1 LLTDDGMG
9 FSPPLDLTGWTDS
22 ATPSNGVGTD
32 QKERFMKKYLATFA
46 LFLALWLSP
55 IAQNAQAYV
64 GVRIGIGLP
73 LYVGPGPYYYG
84 GYPYYYA
91 PPPTYVVPGPVVYQ
105 TAPPTVIVRTPGPG
119 EAVAAPAPLPTP
131 VANGAPSFT
140 PLPPVTNVVAV
151 SNQSTP
157 QISALVRQL
166 SDANE
171 TVRRDAAIEL
181 GRQKAH
187 GAVDALINTLAKD
200 GSPIARE
207 GAARG
212 LGLIASPRSMSA
224 LIYAAQADNDR
235 EVRHSCQF
243 AVEAIRSNLR
253 GN

>member
-1 LLTDDGMG
+1 
-9 FSPPLDLTGWTDS
+9 
-22 ATPSNGVGTD
+22 
-32 QKERFMKKYLATFA
+32 MKKYLATFA
-46 LFLALWLSP
+46 LFLALGASP
-55 IAQNAQAYV
+55 FAQNAQAYV

-84 GYPYYYA
+84 GYPYPYPYYY

-105 TAPPTVIVRTPGPG
+105 TAPPPPTTVVRSAPG

-131 VANGAPSFT
+131 VANAT
-140 PLPPVTNVVAV
+140 PLPPVTNVVPV

-157 QISALVRQL
+157 QINALVQQL
-166 SDANE
+166 ADANE

-181 GRQKAH
+181 GRQKAQA
-187 GAVDALINTLAKD
+187 AVDALMSTLAKD
-200 GSPIARE
+200 SSPVARE

-212 LGLIASPRSMSA
+212 LGLIASPRSLNA
-224 LIYAAQADNDR
+224 LIFAAQADNDR

-243 AVEAIRSNLR
+243 AVEVIRSNLR